1 MNFLPRWKKQKPAY
15 ESLSDKLLRALKPT
29 RCKRLLLL
37 EDDKDWSDLIREFS
51 ANYDVEFV
59 NSVTSGYAK
68 QLMDRNGPFDAIII
82 DIGVVN
88 GDGIAFYR
96 WLKQY
101 HPEAQVVF
109 LTGASI
115 DDVSRKI
122 NMVGSAPI
130 YLKDAFI
137 TPAFIDDIFQRLGA
151 RLKPSLHL

>member
-1 MNFLPRWKKQKPAY
+1 MNFLPHWKKQKPAY
-15 ESLSDKLLRALKPT
+15 ESLSDKLLRALRPT

-37 EDDKDWSDLIREFS
+37 EDDKAWSDLIREFS
-51 ANYDVEFV
+51 VNYDVEFV

-68 QLMDRNGPFDAIII
+68 QLMDRHGPFDAIII

-115 DDVSRKI
+115 DEVSRKI

-130 YLKDAFI
+130 YLKEAFI

-151 RLKPSLHL
+151 KLKPSLHL